1 MATPT
6 SCLPISYPIIPAH
19 YSFLARMT
27 LVAMPGDCISAGSLS
42 CPPSRSCTHEGLHAH
57 IWLAYVLTGSLTLQD
72 QHELLQSIDSL
83 DFTTSRLEVVALDFC
98 WRIARAWLL
107 NLSNLLSAPQLK
119 HMEIHLQNNVHPT
132 VNIDPVRITGQSY
145 DRPFALRILPGRP
158 SVQCTDHLCDSI
170 FQDLESLFGAQ
181 DSHNRPPDVWL
192 YEPVFRTHFE
202 KHPRHYCNSLYTA
215 AAKAK
220 THQPATQV
228 ANQKGCYQCDADLLV
243 TRF

>member
-1 MATPT
+1 MATPE
-6 SCLPISYPIIPAH
+6 SYLRMSYPRIPAR

-27 LVAMPGDCISAGSLS
+27 LVAMFGECTSADSLS
-42 CPPSRSCTHEGLHAH
+42 CPHVLVLMRGCMLTSGLHMCS
-57 IWLAYVLTGSLTLQD
+57 LVSLTLQD
-72 QHELLQSIDSL
+72 QRDLLQSIDSV

-98 WRIARAWLL
+98 WRIAGAWLL
-107 NLSNLLSAPQLK
+107 DLSNLLAAPQLK
-119 HMEIHLQNNVHPT
+119 HMEIHLQDNVHPP
-132 VNIDPVRITGQSY
+132 VSINPVRITGQSY
-145 DRPFALRILPGRP
+145 DRPFALRILPGCP
-158 SVQCTDHLCDSI
+158 SIQCTDHLCSSI

-192 YEPVFRTHFE
+192 YEPVFRTYFE

-228 ANQKGCYQCDADLLV
+228 ANQKECYQCDADLLS
-243 TRF
+243 THF